1 VYEVTIETG
10 FSGAHVLR
18 GYEGKCGRLHGHNWK
33 VAVTVATERLDEV
46 GMGLDF
52 SRLKEETRTVLAQ
65 VDHTHLNEVFP
76 FTELNPTAENIAK
89 WVWEMLGKRLD
100 GTALEVTKVT
110 VWESDSAA
118 ATFTP

>member
-1 VYEVTIETG
+1 MYEVTIETG

-33 VAVTVATERLDEV
+33 VAVTVATERLDDL
-46 GMGLDF
+46 GLALDF
-52 SRLKEETRTVLAQ
+52 SRLKDETRQVLAQ
-65 VDHTHLNEVFP
+65 VDHSHLNEVFP

-89 WVWEMLGKRLD
+89 WVWEMLGKRLEAT
-100 GTALEVTKVT
+100 GHEVTRVT

-118 ATFTP
+118 ATFVP